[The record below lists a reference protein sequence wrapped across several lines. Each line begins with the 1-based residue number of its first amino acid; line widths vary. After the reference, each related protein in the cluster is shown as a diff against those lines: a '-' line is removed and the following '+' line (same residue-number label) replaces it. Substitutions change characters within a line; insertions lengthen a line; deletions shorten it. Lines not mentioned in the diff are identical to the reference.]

1 MTQFSSLL
9 LDEDRNRAFLENEK
23 QKLEEEIVALKRLV
37 TQLQDTLETE
47 KERWR

>member
-23 QKLEEEIVALKRLV
+23 QKLEEEIVALERLV